1 MRPKHSST
9 PTTVPAAPGRLIA
22 SQPFNAPWVPQT
34 ATAWRIHYTT
44 TLDTHRPTIA
54 SALVIV
60 STASTGPVDAIV
72 WAHGSTGIS
81 EDSAPSLSKK
91 GLASGAMFVIDSIIE
106 ADWALIATDYPGL
119 GSEGPHP
126 WLIGDPAGRAVL
138 DSIRAAQQLPTL
150 TLRNTVIWGHSQG
163 GHAALWAGGLH
174 DGYAPDA
181 PLRGVAALAP
191 TADVPGVVANFRSAF
206 GGHIFV
212 AYAMQAYSTYYPDVP
227 FRQYVRPGARGFLR
241 QLARRPLHH
250 PITLTLGIGMS
261 LLRAKVWSQHPAS
274 GVFGRRLVENIPRRT
289 IGVPLLLSQG
299 VLDDIVPVSGQDE
312 YVAEQRA
319 AGQHVDYRRYDGVKH
334 VDLMHAN
341 SAAVADL
348 FSWTRERLAIDN

>member
-227 FRQYVRPGARGFLR
+227 FRRSCVPVREDFFASSHGARSIIRSPSHSESECRCCEPKCG
-241 QLARRPLHH
+241 ANIP
-250 PITLTLGIGMS
+250 
-261 LLRAKVWSQHPAS
+261 LRACSGAASSKTSPAVRSASPCSCPKAFSTISFPSQVRTNTSPSNGLLGNTSTTVATTAS
-274 GVFGRRLVENIPRRT
+274 STSI
-289 IGVPLLLSQG
+289 
-299 VLDDIVPVSGQDE
+299 
-312 YVAEQRA
+312 
-319 AGQHVDYRRYDGVKH
+319 
-334 VDLMHAN
+334 
-341 SAAVADL
+341 
-348 FSWTRERLAIDN
+348 